1 MLELFDLIWPRYGYG
16 ELRVVGGAMK
26 PIEDKP
32 PYSYAPRVEQL
43 WFGLDDVR
51 RASSLERIEEI
62 AREYDNRG
70 RDVYVGVLPRLVH
83 GDGTARN
90 CSSFSSILWADVDAK
105 DHLPINEICGE
116 EWRHIKGKAN
126 ALRAL
131 LDFPVPASVVID
143 TGHGYHAY
151 WKLLGAEAFGDCRKA
166 MEGIARRVRG
176 DSVYDQ
182 ARIMRLPGL
191 HNHKDGGKEPVRLLR
206 LDATQKY
213 SLHDFDEFKLVPL
226 CTLTSLLPP
235 DERPQWSR
243 IAQDVGASPDA
254 TQDAGASHARASIP
268 DRLSALIA
276 LDPGK
281 GKRSEH
287 VFRVARWL
295 MELGYSDDEIEVIIG
310 DHPDGV
316 GVKFYERGVGW
327 LDLTLRKARTSQWR
341 IGSA

>member
-1 MLELFDLIWPRYGYG
+1 MLELLDLIWPRYGYG

-213 SLHDFDEFKLVPL
+213 SIHDFDEFELIL
-226 CTLTSLLPP
+226 H
-235 DERPQWSR
+235 DERPQR
-243 IAQDVGASPDA
+243 PRVVQD
-254 TQDAGASHARASIP
+254 ARASIP

-341 IGSA
+341 VRSA